1 MEKNLMIMGIFVVLG
16 IVGIAIFQT
25 NVLGSGFI
33 AGTGYI
39 LSVISVIIGVIVGMI
54 LK

>member
-1 MEKNLMIMGIFVVLG
+1 MEKNLIIMSIFVVLG

-39 LSVISVIIGVIVGMI
+39 LATLSIIIGVIVGI
-54 LK
+54 IYK

>member
-16 IVGIAIFQT
+16 IAGIVIFQT

-39 LSVISVIIGVIVGMI
+39 LATLSILIGVIVGMI
-54 LK
+54 YK